1 MFRNYFKTAW
11 RSIWKNKTTTVIN
24 VTGLSVGMT
33 AAILIFLWVRNEMS
47 FDNYHKDANNIYR
60 LTTNLKSEG
69 WIWETTP
76 LLLADAVKN
85 DVPEIEKTARLHS
98 GDMPIFNI
106 NNHLSYEKNCAFV
119 DADWFNIFHYNF
131 IEGNAAAFANAPNS
145 IILTA
150 SAAKK
155 YFGNDDAIGKVIHA
169 DSLSLVVKAI
179 VADAPAN
186 SSFQYTSF
194 IPLSNLLLDPNR
206 KANDEQWGN
215 ANYITFIKVKPATN
229 IVAVTKKITNVLQ
242 QRSGDTEKET
252 SISLVNLKDL
262 HFETDLQSAVF
273 VRGNKTTVYIFSV
286 LGILLLLIACINYV
300 NLTTAKASLRAKEV
314 SVRKIVGANRLHLFY
329 QFLAEAL
336 LISCIALIATVA
348 LVHLC
353 LPAFNSIT
361 NKNFELPLTSAS
373 LWQVIALTL
382 LTAFIL
388 NSIYPALV
396 ISSFKPLNVFRGFTV
411 LKLKDSFL
419 RKGLVTLQFTISV
432 ALIAGTI
439 VIYKQMQFVQQTN
452 PGYNKSQ
459 VLVTHIPP
467 DIDFNRKN
475 EIAFAIKQDLLTQS
489 SIQNVSLANQT
500 IANIGSYSTGSA
512 DWEGHD
518 TSFNPKIAQLST
530 DADFLATMQ
539 LQMKEGRWF
548 RQNDEADKNNVVL
561 NEEAVKEL
569 KIHQPYIGQRFKWKG
584 KQGQIIGIVKDF
596 KYKSL
601 HDKTGPL
608 VAYENPDW
616 YNTFMIRVAPNS
628 APKAIAA
635 LQNTWKKILP
645 GNPVEYNFLDDTFNQ
660 LYKDDQR
667 TSTLI
672 LVFAIIAVAISCL
685 GLFGL
690 ASFTAER
697 RAKEIGIRKV
707 LGASVAGIT
716 GLLSKDFLKL
726 VAIAFVIATPL
737 ATVAMSKWLQAF
749 AYRINISWWM
759 FALAGLLAILIAVI
773 TISFQSIKAAIANPV
788 KSLRTE

>member
-1 MFRNYFKTAW
+1 MFKNYFKTAW

-33 AAILIFLWVRNEMS
+33 AAVLIFLWVQNEIS
-47 FDNYHKDANNIYR
+47 FDDYHKDTNTIYR
-60 LTTNLKSEG
+60 LTTNVKSQG
-69 WIWETTP
+69 WVWGTVP
-76 LLLADAVKN
+76 LLLADAIKN
-85 DVPEIEKTARLHS
+85 KVPEIERTARLHS
-98 GDMPIFNI
+98 GEMPIFNI
-106 NNHLSYEKNCAFV
+106 NNNLSYQKNCAFV
-119 DADWFNIFHYNF
+119 DDDWFKIFHYDF
-131 IEGNAAAFANAPNS
+131 IEGNAAAFAHDPNS

-150 SAAKK
+150 SEAKK
-155 YFGNDDAIGKVIHA
+155 YFRNGDAIGKVIHA
-169 DSLSLVVKAI
+169 DSLNLVVKAI

-194 IPLSNLLLDPNR
+194 IPLSNLLINQDR
-206 KANDEQWGN
+206 RENDEQWAN
-215 ANYITFIKVKPATN
+215 ANYITFIKVKPGIN
-229 IVAVTKKITNVLQ
+229 VAAVSKKITEVLQ
-242 QRSGDTEKET
+242 QRGGDTKKET
-252 SISLVNLKDL
+252 TISLVNLKDM
-262 HFETDLQSAVF
+262 HFETHLQSAVF
-273 VRGNKTTVYIFSV
+273 VSGNKKTVYIFSV

-314 SVRKIVGANRLHLFY
+314 SVRKIVGANRSHLFY

-336 LISCIALIATVA
+336 LVSCIALMATLA
-348 LVHLC
+348 LVHFC
-353 LPAFNSIT
+353 LPVFNSIT

-373 LWQVIALTL
+373 LWQLTGLTL

-388 NSIYPALV
+388 NSIYPAVVL
-396 ISSFKPLNVFRGFTV
+396 SSFKPLNVFRGFTV
-411 LKLKDSFL
+411 LKLKDNYL
-419 RKGLVTLQFTISV
+419 RKGLVTLQFTISII
-432 ALIAGTI
+432 LIAGCI
-439 VIYKQMQFVQQTN
+439 VIYKQMQFIQQTN
-452 PGYNKSQ
+452 PGYNMSQ

-467 DIDFNRKN
+467 SVDFSKKNR
-475 EIAFAIKQDLLTQS
+475 IAFAIKQDLLTQN
-489 SIQNVSLANQT
+489 SIQNVSFANQ
-500 IANIGSYSTGSA
+500 IISNIGSYSTGSA

-518 TSFNPKIAQLST
+518 TSFNPQIAQLST
-530 DADFLATMQ
+530 DADFAATLQ

-561 NEEAVKEL
+561 NEEAIKEL
-569 KIHQPYIGQRFKWKG
+569 NIHQPYIGRRFTWKG

-608 VAYENPDW
+608 VAFQGPRW
-616 YNTFMIRVAPNS
+616 YNTFMIRIAPNS
-628 APKAIAA
+628 ASKAITA

-645 GNPVEYNFLDDTFNQ
+645 GNPVEYNFLDDTFNE

-690 ASFTAER
+690 AAFTAER

-707 LGASVAGIT
+707 LGASVTGIT
-716 GLLSKDFLKL
+716 RLLSKDFLKL
-726 VAIAFVIATPL
+726 VVMAFVIATPL
-737 ATVAMSKWLQAF
+737 AALAMNKWLQAF

-759 FALAGLLAILIAVI
+759 FALAGIIAISIAVI
-773 TISFQSIKAAIANPV
+773 TISFQSIKAALANPV
-788 KSLRTE
+788 NSLRTE